1 VGSLDFLNEPIVKI
15 GTSNFSLQKILI
27 LIFILILF
35 FLFAKMLQ
43 KLVVNQ
49 IVRKSP
55 KQKESVL
62 TIAKFIYYFVVF
74 VGFLVILQANGI
86 DLTALT
92 LLTSAL
98 GIGIGFGLQAITN
111 NLISGILILF
121 ERPIK
126 IGDRI
131 EVGEISGNIVAISLR
146 ATTITTNDNI
156 SVIIPNSE
164 FITSRVTN
172 WTLNDRNVRFN
183 FKVGVAYSSDP
194 QIVKRLLIKVAEEN
208 TGVLKSPAPDVLL
221 DSFGDSSINFL
232 LRVWTNDYSSK
243 PNVLKSELYYEIY
256 ETFKNNKIEIPFP
269 QLDLHFKSK
278 EALTQPHS

>member
-121 ERPIK
+121 
-126 IGDRI
+126 
-131 EVGEISGNIVAISLR
+131 
-146 ATTITTNDNI
+146 
-156 SVIIPNSE
+156 
-164 FITSRVTN
+164 
-172 WTLNDRNVRFN
+172 
-183 FKVGVAYSSDP
+183 
-194 QIVKRLLIKVAEEN
+194 
-208 TGVLKSPAPDVLL
+208 
-221 DSFGDSSINFL
+221 
-232 LRVWTNDYSSK
+232 
-243 PNVLKSELYYEIY
+243 
-256 ETFKNNKIEIPFP
+256 
-269 QLDLHFKSK
+269 
-278 EALTQPHS
+278 